1 MRIAGY
7 APCAVLCELTLP
19 DGSMA
24 RRPEVEAFARENNY
38 PVVSVADIVRYRLL
52 KEEA

>member
-1 MRIAGY
+1 
-7 APCAVLCELTLP
+7 
-19 DGSMA
+19 MA

-52 KEEA
+52 KEA